1 MKISVELGDQ
11 YTEPEIIIRC
21 SQMDGQIEALMQL
34 LNPSAD
40 KLTVTRDD
48 KLFFL
53 TDTDIF
59 YFESV
64 DRKCFVYTQND
75 TYESGVVLLELEKTL
90 NQRRFARI
98 SKSAIVNLGKVK
110 SIARNFDAT
119 MTLELTSG
127 EKLIASRHYAQ
138 TLKERL
144 MKL

>member
-1 MKISVELGDQ
+1 MKISVELGEQ
-11 YTEPEIIIRC
+11 YTEPEITIRC

-34 LNPSAD
+34 LKPTAN

-53 TDTDIF
+53 TDVDIF

-64 DRKCFVYTQND
+64 ERKCFVYTQRD

-119 MTLELTSG
+119 MTLELVNG